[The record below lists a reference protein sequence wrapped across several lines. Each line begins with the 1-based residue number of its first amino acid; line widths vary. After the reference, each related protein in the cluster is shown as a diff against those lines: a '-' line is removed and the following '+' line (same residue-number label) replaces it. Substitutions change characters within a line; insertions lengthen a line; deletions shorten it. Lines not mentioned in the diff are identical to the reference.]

1 MDTISTP
8 EGGHDTSAALDSA
21 ARAKLAAKRSEWGAI
36 AQDIVMMSTDSDG
49 STPYTAADVAD
60 NYGLTP
66 EELDVLLKLPAM
78 KELIAAEK
86 ARIHDLG
93 VNAGAR
99 LRAEALASS
108 LQEVLY
114 RKALSGAMDDRQSV
128 QLLTIL
134 MRSAGTDAP
143 PETKE
148 AERPQT
154 SVNIAFNIPKIAGK
168 KFAKLSACAQNKVVE
183 PPEDKDGK

>member
-8 EGGHDTSAALDSA
+8 TGGGTTADAA

-36 AQDIVMMSTDSDG
+36 AQDIVMMSTDSG
-49 STPYTAADVAD
+49 GAD

-66 EELDVLLKLPAM
+66 DELNLLLTLPAM

-99 LRAEALASS
+99 IRAEALASS
-108 LQEVLY
+108 LQETLY
-114 RKALSGAMDDRQSV
+114 RRALNGQMDDRQAV
-128 QLLTIL
+128 QLLSIL

-148 AERPQT
+148 AERSQT
-154 SVNIAFNIPKIAGK
+154 QVNIAFNIPKIAGK

-183 PPEDKDGK
+183 PSEDKDGRQG

>member
-1 MDTISTP
+1 MDTN
-8 EGGHDTSAALDSA
+8 DTAV
-21 ARAKLAAKRSEWGAI
+21 RAKLAGKRSEWGAI

-60 NYGLTP
+60 
-66 EELDVLLKLPAM
+66 
-78 KELIAAEK
+78 
-86 ARIHDLG
+86 IHDLG

-183 PPEDKDGK
+183 PPEDK

>member
-8 EGGHDTSAALDSA
+8 AGGGTTADAA

-36 AQDIVMMSTDSDG
+36 AQDIVMMSTDSG
-49 STPYTAADVAD
+49 GAATYTADDVA
-60 NYGLTP
+60 LT
-66 EELDVLLKLPAM
+66 LPAM

-99 LRAEALASS
+99 IRAEALASS
-108 LQEVLY
+108 LQETLY
-114 RKALSGAMDDRQSV
+114 RRALNGQMDDRQAV
-128 QLLTIL
+128 QLLSIL

-148 AERPQT
+148 AERSQT
-154 SVNIAFNIPKIAGK
+154 QVNIAFNIPKIAGK
-168 KFAKLSACAQNKVVE
+168 KFAKLAACSQNKTVSPAE
-183 PPEDKDGK
+183 GNNESE

>member
-8 EGGHDTSAALDSA
+8 EGGHDTA

-36 AQDIVMMSTDSDG
+36 AQDIVMMSTDSG
-49 STPYTAADVAD
+49 GAATYTADDVAD

-66 EELDVLLKLPAM
+66 DELNLLLTLPAM

-99 LRAEALASS
+99 IRAEALASS
-108 LQEVLY
+108 LQETLY
-114 RKALSGAMDDRQSV
+114 RRALNGQTDDRQAV
-128 QLLTIL
+128 QLLSIL

-148 AERPQT
+148 AERSQT
-154 SVNIAFNIPKIAGK
+154 QVNIAFNIPKKAGK

-183 PPEDKDGK
+183 PSEDSDGRQG

>member
-8 EGGHDTSAALDSA
+8 AGGGTTADAA

-36 AQDIVMMSTDSDG
+36 AQDIVMMSTDSG
-49 STPYTAADVAD
+49 GAATYTADDVAD

-66 EELDVLLKLPAM
+66 DELNLLLTLPAM

-99 LRAEALASS
+99 IRAEALASS
-108 LQEVLY
+108 LQETLY
-114 RKALSGAMDDRQSV
+114 RRALNGQMDDRQAV
-128 QLLTIL
+128 QLLSIL

-148 AERPQT
+148 AERSQT
-154 SVNIAFNIPKIAGK
+154 QVNIAFNIPKIAGK
-168 KFAKLSACAQNKVVE
+168 KFAKLAACSQNKTVSPAE
-183 PPEDKDGK
+183 GNNESE